1 MPYSFT
7 DAGLAMQ
14 AEVQRFLDDHIYP
27 NEAEYHEQCQEVGP
41 RGYPPIMD
49 KLKAAARERGLWNLF
64 LPHLAPDAP
73 GTKLSNLDYAPISE
87 QLGKTLFASEALNC
101 SAPDTGNMEILNLYG
116 SERIKQAWLTPL
128 LEGEIRSAFC
138 MTEPESAS
146 SDATNIQLRIERD
159 GGEYVL
165 NGRKWFSSGA
175 LADRC
180 KVFIVM
186 GKTDPKASAHL
197 QQSMIVVPK
206 DTPGISIGRSPQ
218 VFGYVDM
225 GGHPEVI
232 YDNVRVP
239 VDNLLGEEG
248 GGFALSQA
256 RLGPGRIHHCM
267 RALGVA
273 ERALEYMVRRS
284 LGRTTFGTLVA
295 QKGLIQDWIA
305 DSRIEIDMARE
316 YVLRTAHLM
325 DTVGN
330 KAAATE
336 ISGIKVAIPNI
347 TLKVIDRAIQ
357 VHGAAGVTQFFPLAE
372 MYAHARTLRIVDGPD
387 EVHKMTIAR
396 REIRK
401 YAPDF
406 RRDLAARRHHF
417 AVLPRPGLGVSPQP
431 LQLVELAGLVEHHV
445 DHEVA
450 EVHQHPPGVIEA
462 LDAERGRSTGLLDA
476 LLHLLGDRPHL
487 PGVGPAGDDEGV
499 GDGQNRPNR
508 QDDAVLT
515 TFGPRGSGGHRA
527 PVSDLIE
534 TARRGAA

>member
-27 NEAEYHEQCQEVGP
+27 NEVEYHEQCQEVGP
-41 RGYPPIMD
+41 TGYPPLMD

-218 VFGYVDM
+218 VFGYTDQ

-273 ERALEYMVRRS
+273 ERALEYMVKRS
-284 LGRTTFGTLVA
+284 LERTTFGTLVA

-316 YVLRTAHLM
+316 YVFRTAHLM

-336 ISGIKVAIPNI
+336 ISGIKVAVPNI

-406 RRDLAARRHHF
+406 R
-417 AVLPRPGLGVSPQP
+417 
-431 LQLVELAGLVEHHV
+431 
-445 DHEVA
+445 
-450 EVHQHPPGVIEA
+450 I
-462 LDAERGRSTGLLDA
+462 
-476 LLHLLGDRPHL
+476 
-487 PGVGPAGDDEGV
+487 
-499 GDGQNRPNR
+499 
-508 QDDAVLT
+508 
-515 TFGPRGSGGHRA
+515 
-527 PVSDLIE
+527 
-534 TARRGAA
+534 